1 MSDKKL
7 SIQGAGS
14 KPKPPKEGKNT
25 LKSVSKGHIVDL
37 LGYGPVKG
45 LVNGLQS
52 VLLDDTPIQN
62 EDGTLNFDGISL
74 DMRLG
79 DPNQDVIPGFRAIA
93 TPRSINSEVTYDNPL
108 VRSVITPEA
117 DAVAVTI
124 NIPSL
129 VESND
134 KGDTFATT
142 LPLRVD
148 IQNGSGQWQTKVV
161 DTINGKNT
169 SPYEKTYRIEL
180 TGEGPFA
187 VRVSRTNKESDS
199 SKKRDTLYWQ
209 MLTEITDVRHSYPN
223 CVLAGISV
231 DAALF
236 GNNLPSR
243 KYLMDLSIV
252 SVPSNYDPITR
263 KYTGFWDGTF
273 KQAWTD
279 NPAWCYYDLATHPV
293 IGAGIQNVNKW
304 ALYEIGRYC
313 DELVDDGFGGK
324 EPRFTCNTIISS
336 AEDAI
341 MALSSLATVFRGM
354 NYWGSDTIEPVADM
368 PGPVR
373 KIITPAEVLDGEF
386 NYAGSSLKDR
396 HSVAIV
402 MWNDPK
408 DGYESKPEMV
418 EDPEA
423 IELLGW
429 REKQITAVACTS
441 RGQARRLG
449 LWALY
454 SERAETQILTFKVPI
469 KHADFRPGDYFEV
482 QDPYRAGARLGGRV
496 TKIEGRKLTLDDMPT
511 EAAVGWKITLE
522 TAEGGLLQGTI
533 SNITGKVI
541 TTSLDYSTQIDKGC
555 TFILSSAAI
564 SAQTFR
570 VATVTEEEGSIY
582 TITASSHDPRKYD
595 HIEKGLALSEIPMS
609 FIPTGQIK
617 SPKNL
622 TSRSYKYV
630 EGGTENQALTVGWT
644 APDDAR
650 ATNFLLEVK
659 GPDDLAFSSTY
670 VGPAV
675 SYDIRQVYAGRWYF
689 RVRVQ
694 SEEWGQSAWIENSF
708 DIEGLLVPLAPT
720 TLRLTSTSNSITV
733 TPIINS
739 QTSEFEF
746 YRSNVPLMEAM
757 VESNATYMATGTFFV
772 DQNLMF
778 DTEYFYYVRG
788 VNLYG
793 KSKFTPGSIRTKA
806 DVDEILE
813 VMLKEYQESAIGK
826 FFKGEID
833 KISGIGPGSVNER
846 VEGVDLKADDT
857 LAELDRIAIEL
868 EGKLENLN
876 QQLAL
881 FSSAQE
887 WNPTEPFYLEGTIIQ
902 WSGGLYSALQE
913 VPEGIEPGTD
923 EAYWLR
929 IGDFESL
936 SEGISDLALRVTTA
950 ETTVVEIGGVVTPM
964 SSQMNSM
971 SAMWREDDEGEEDLE
986 AALRAWDSQAEFI
999 EEVKVRASET
1009 EALSQRITN
1018 LNTSVGDLSSSITLL
1033 EESFT
1038 TETEAIARSL
1048 SALEAEI
1055 EDEVKAS
1062 IVAERD
1068 ARVTEQLALANAIDA
1083 MGVHFGEELSSA
1095 IQLERSTSA
1104 DENSARAQ
1112 EINTLQS
1119 SLNDTNASVQTNQNT
1134 IADVNGRLAA
1144 NWGVKVEVNDRTG
1157 LPVVAGIG
1165 LEVDNTKGN
1174 PTSKFVVKA
1183 DEFAVVQG
1191 AGTAETVPFMV
1202 QDGRTVINTAYLG
1215 SGVIGGDLRSEN
1227 FSNVPGKEAGWKLSK
1242 NGTAELTGAQIRGLL
1257 DFDQIRVK
1265 GKKLNEIYDFPYYSG
1280 NSKATASASPYTPG
1294 NTKVSVVQ
1302 GDLWVEGGS
1311 SSAYASIEIIVDYL
1325 FKVRWTDVNN
1335 SGGGEIPSWTRTSFS
1350 ASSSMEI
1357 QILRGS
1363 SWRTIGHNL
1372 ISLSDSGTSRFET
1385 TTTTQQAL
1393 TGGGRGIIKVGEAK
1407 TKISY
1412 RVVIHNRT
1420 NFYVDQSYGGSK
1432 RGSAVGSTDL
1442 TTEGFVNFSRI

>member
-7 SIQGAGS
+7 IIQGAGS

-62 EDGTLNFDGISL
+62 EDGTFNFDGISL

-93 TPRSINSEVTYDNPL
+93 TPRSVNSEVTYDNPL

-124 NIPSL
+124 SIPSL

-134 KGDTFATT
+134 NGDTFATT

-169 SPYEKTYRIEL
+169 SSYEKTYRIEL

-187 VRVSRTNKESDS
+187 VRVSRTNRESDS
-199 SKKRDTLYWQ
+199 SKKRDTLSWQ

-279 NPAWCYYDLATHPV
+279 NPAWCYYDLATHPI
-293 IGAGIQNVNKW
+293 IGAGIGNVNKW

-354 NYWGSDTIEPVADM
+354 NYWGSNTIEPVADM
-368 PGPVR
+368 PGPIR

-418 EDPEA
+418 EDPES

-496 TKIEGRKLTLDDMPT
+496 TKIEGRNLTLDAVPT

-595 HIEKGLALSEIPMS
+595 HIEKGLALSEVPMS

-659 GPDDLAFSSTY
+659 GPDDLAFSSAY

-757 VESNATYMATGTFFV
+757 VESNANYMATGTFFV

-813 VMLKEYQESAIGK
+813 VILKEYQESAIGK

-833 KISGIGPGSVNER
+833 KISGNGPGSVNER

-902 WSGGLYSALQE
+902 WSGGLYSALQK
-913 VPEGIEPGTD
+913 VPGGIEPGTD
-923 EAYWLR
+923 ELYWLR

-1018 LNTSVGDLSSSITLL
+1018 FNTSVGDLSSSITLL

-1055 EDEVKAS
+1055 DGEDGVKAS

-1119 SLNDTNASVQTNQNT
+1119 SLNDTNASVQTNQST

-1144 NWGVKVEVNDRTG
+1144 NWGVKVQLDKNGKNPT
-1157 LPVVAGIG
+1157 VAGIG
-1165 LEVDNTKGN
+1165 LEVDNTKGS

-1191 AGTAETVPFMV
+1191 AGDAETVPFAV
-1202 QDGRTVINTAYLG
+1202 VNGQVILKDAM
-1215 SGVIGGDLRSEN
+1215 IGNIIKSTDY
-1227 FSNVPGKEAGWKLSK
+1227 
-1242 NGTAELTGAQIRGLL
+1242 Q
-1257 DFDQIRVK
+1257 K
-1265 GKKLNEIYDFPYYSG
+1265 GKKGWMLDKSGDAQFNGILDIADMTYQGKNLVQEYYPPAVTLRNY
-1280 NSKATASASPYTPG
+1280 NSTS
-1294 NTKVSVVQ
+1294 
-1302 GDLWVEGGS
+1302 GS
-1311 SSAYASIEIIVDYL
+1311 SVGVVSIGKFAVDGGGGTATLASIFSGSISFSVQWEDRYIS
-1325 FKVRWTDVNN
+1325 FSSSNKKWT
-1335 SGGGEIPSWTRTSFS
+1335 GFS
-1350 ASSSMEI
+1350 ASCEVITQVSEDNTTWSDVA
-1357 QILRGS
+1357 LS
-1363 SWRTIGHNL
+1363 KA
-1372 ISLSDSGTSRFET
+1372 SLSRTATSSKPRVIT
-1385 TTTTQQAL
+1385 ANSPVT
-1393 TGGGRGIIKVGEAK
+1393 IISHRDLGYVGKNKA
-1407 TKISY
+1407 Y
-1412 RVVIHNRT
+1412 FYFRVLVRNT
-1420 NFYVDQSYGGSK
+1420 VVDTSNGANKAHAIMKDVTINLNSEIY
-1432 RGSAVGSTDL
+1432 
-1442 TTEGFVNFSRI
+1442 FSRI